1 MEGIL
6 SFSSKELN
14 SHQVLSQK
22 LILHFR
28 CGLIYIFP
36 LGASGVKDW
45 SLTLE
50 MINNILNLL
59 LDSFL
64 SSLHW

>member
-14 SHQVLSQK
+14 SYQVSSQK

-28 CGLIYIFP
+28 CGLIYIFL
-36 LGASGVKDW
+36 LGASGEKDW
-45 SLTLE
+45 SLTLD
-50 MINNILNLL
+50 MIKSILNLL